1 MKMFSRRMCGQEK
14 MLWLSGSINTSLEN
28 NDNHNMRKSMLKSLT
43 WPDTSL
49 KIKTNLYFM
58 YF

>member
-1 MKMFSRRMCGQEK
+1 MCGQEK